1 MKEKEVKASK
11 WSLCFAAGIAS
22 IVLYCTFTLISIS
35 FFPTPVN
42 PVNNFLSQLGNSQLN
57 PHGAIFYN
65 LAVILAGLAA
75 ILFYVGIY
83 QWYSKK
89 ERNRLLAAALVVGFV
104 NALSIIMTGVFSESV
119 NYSLHVFWSFLIF
132 ISFVPVLILVN
143 SALLTYP
150 GFNKL
155 ISYYG
160 FVVAVIDA
168 SLLIMLL
175 IAGFGPG
182 IGPLMEWIAVFSY
195 LIWVGLIAYSTTKVI
210 SQKA

>member
-1 MKEKEVKASK
+1 MKEKILKSTFSK
-11 WSLCFAAGIAS
+11 WPLCFTAGVAS
-22 IVLYCTFTLISIS
+22 IVLYCTFTVISII
-35 FFPTPVN
+35 FFPSPVS
-42 PVNNFLSQLGNSQLN
+42 PMHNFLSQLGNSRLN

-65 LAVILAGLAA
+65 LALILAGLAA
-75 ILFYVGIY
+75 ILFYLGLY
-83 QWYSKK
+83 QWYTKK
-89 ERNRLLAAALVVGFV
+89 KGNKLLAAALAVGFV

-143 SALLTYP
+143 TALLTYP

-160 FVVAVIDA
+160 FVVAVIDV
-168 SLLIMLL
+168 SLLVMLL
-175 IAGFGPG
+175 IVGFGPG

-195 LIWVGLIAYSTTKVI
+195 LVWVGLIAYSTIKVI
-210 SQKA
+210 S